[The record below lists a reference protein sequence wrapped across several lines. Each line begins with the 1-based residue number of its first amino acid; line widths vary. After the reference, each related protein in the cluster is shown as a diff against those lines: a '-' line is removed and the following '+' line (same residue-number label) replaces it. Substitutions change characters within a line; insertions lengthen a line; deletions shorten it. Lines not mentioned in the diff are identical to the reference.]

1 MDTNEPNLLT
11 IRVNLNN
18 DKKQKKKSLFDKYEF
33 TSNLE
38 EKEKSGKLCKIIHD
52 KSRKKRKKY

>member
-18 DKKQKKKSLFDKYEF
+18 DKKQKKKKVSS
-33 TSNLE
+33 TNMNL
-38 EKEKSGKLCKIIHD
+38 KVIW
-52 KSRKKRKKY
+52 RKRKRAENYVK